1 MRRQVVSTNDLT
13 IRKQSGTNIL
23 EEDLK
28 NTTSLLVDE
37 TRNTFHTTT
46 TSETADSRLRDT

>member
-1 MRRQVVSTNDLT
+1 MSTNDLT

-28 NTTSLLVDE
+28 NTTSLLVNE
-37 TRNTFHTTT
+37 TRDTFHTTT
-46 TSETADSRLRDT
+46 TSEATDGRLRDT

>member
-1 MRRQVVSTNDLT
+1 MSTNDLT

-37 TRNTFHTTT
+37 TRDTFHTTT
-46 TSETADSRLRDT
+46 TSETADGRLRDT